1 MLALLA
7 LSQVAAAPVVNS
19 TAALKTTCPSLYGPG
34 SHTIELRIV
43 DPDTGFAWLRSFE
56 LFIPDSMPLSEQRPS
71 VVNWHG
77 CGSDP
82 ERYDS
87 ESEMNDRVGR
97 YSYYSRSVLLIYQI
111 ITLYLDLH
119 LACLPLKLA

>member
-119 LACLPLKLA
+119 LACLPF